1 MHFALSKELEMLRKA
16 IREFADKK
24 IAPNADE
31 WDAKHYFPYKEA
43 IKPMAELGF
52 FGTVIPEEYD
62 GEGMDDG
69 WLAAILVTEEI
80 ARASSSLRVQVNMQT
95 LGCAY
100 TIYKYGTD
108 EAKKKYI
115 GKLINAEYIGGFGIT
130 EPDAGSDVMSMQSTA
145 EDKGDHW
152 LLNGSKTWISN
163 ANIADVVIYY
173 AYTDRDKGSRGL
185 SAFAVELKN
194 FNGVRTTALE
204 KMGSHSSPTGE
215 IFLTNTQV
223 PKENILG
230 QPGDGAKIVF
240 SSLNQ
245 TRLSAAAGA
254 VGVAQACLDAAVK
267 YCKERKQF
275 GKPIGEYQMNQD
287 MIAQMSAE
295 IEAAR
300 LLVYKA
306 AWAKDQGKLNN
317 GLDVA
322 QAKYFAGEVVTK
334 CANYAMRILGAYGY
348 SPEYPVARY
357 YRDTPTYTMVEGSAN
372 VCKWIIALDQLGIR
386 KANR

>member
-1 MHFALSKELEMLRKA
+1 MDFKLSKDLEMLRDA
-16 IREFADKK
+16 VREFAAKK

-31 WDAKHYFPYKEA
+31 WDAKHYLPYKEA
-43 IKPMAELGF
+43 MKPMGELGF
-52 FGTVIPEEYD
+52 FGTVIPEEYN
-62 GEGMDDG
+62 GEDMG
-69 WLAAILVTEEI
+69 WLAAMIVTEEI

-95 LGCAY
+95 LGCAF
-100 TIYKYGTD
+100 TIYKYGSED
-108 EAKKKYI
+108 LRKKYI
-115 GKLINAEYIGGFGIT
+115 PKLVSAEYIGGFAIT
-130 EPDAGSDVMSMQSTA
+130 EPDAGSDVMAMQSAA

-163 ANIADVVIYY
+163 ANVADVLIYY
-173 AYTDRDKGSRGL
+173 AYTDRSQGSRGL
-185 SAFAVELKN
+185 SAFVLEPKN
-194 FNGVRTTALE
+194 FNGVKTSGLD

-215 IFLTNTQV
+215 VFLSDTRI

-230 QPGDGAKIVF
+230 QPGDGARIVF

-254 VGVAQACLDAAVK
+254 VGLAQACLDTAIK
-267 YCKERKQF
+267 YCNDRKQF
-275 GKPIGEYQMNQD
+275 GKPIGTFQMNQD
-287 MIAQMSAE
+287 MIAQMATE

-322 QAKYFAGEVVTK
+322 MAKYFAGEAVTK

-348 SPEYPVARY
+348 STEYPVARF
-357 YRDTPTYTMVEGSAN
+357 YRDAPTYTMVEGSSN
-372 VCKWIIALDQLGIR
+372 ICKWIIAQDQLGIR

>member
-1 MHFALSKELEMLRKA
+1 MDFKLSKDLEMLRDA
-16 IREFADKK
+16 VREFAAKK

-31 WDAKHYFPYKEA
+31 WDANHYLPYKEA
-43 IKPMAELGF
+43 MKPMGELGF
-52 FGTVIPEEYD
+52 FGTVIPEDYN
-62 GEGMDDG
+62 GEDMG
-69 WLAAILVTEEI
+69 WLAAMIVTEEI

-95 LGCAY
+95 LGCAF
-100 TIYKYGTD
+100 TIYKYGS
-108 EAKKKYI
+108 EELRKKYI
-115 GKLINAEYIGGFGIT
+115 AKLVSAEYIGGFAIT
-130 EPDAGSDVMSMQSTA
+130 EPDAGSDVMAMQSAA

-163 ANIADVVIYY
+163 ANVADVLIYY
-173 AYTDRDKGSRGL
+173 AYTDRSQGSRGL
-185 SAFAVELKN
+185 SAFVLEPKN
-194 FNGVRTTALE
+194 FNGVKTSGLD

-215 IFLTNTQV
+215 VFLSDTRI

-230 QPGDGAKIVF
+230 QPGDGARIVF

-254 VGVAQACLDAAVK
+254 VGLAQACLDTAIK
-267 YCKERKQF
+267 YCNDRKQF
-275 GKPIGEYQMNQD
+275 GKPIGTFQMNQD
-287 MIAQMSAE
+287 MIAQMATE

-322 QAKYFAGEVVTK
+322 MAKYFAGEAVTK

-348 SPEYPVARY
+348 STEYPVARF
-357 YRDTPTYTMVEGSAN
+357 YRDAPTYTMVEGSSN
-372 VCKWIIALDQLGIR
+372 ICKWIIAQDQLGIR

>member
-1 MHFALSKELEMLRKA
+1 MEFKFSKELEMLQKA
-16 IREFADKK
+16 VREFASKK
-24 IAPNADE
+24 IAPNADQ
-31 WDAKHYFPYKEA
+31 WDADHYYPYKEA

-62 GEGMDDG
+62 GVDMG
-69 WLAAILVTEEI
+69 WMAAMIVTEEI
-80 ARASSSLRVQVNMQT
+80 ARASSSLRVQINMQT
-95 LGCAY
+95 LGTAY
-100 TIYKYGTD
+100 TILTYGS
-108 EAKKKYI
+108 EEIKKKYI
-115 GKLINAEYIGGFGIT
+115 PDLVNAETVGAFAIT
-130 EPDAGSDVMSMQSTA
+130 EPDAGSDVMALTSTA
-145 EDKGDHW
+145 QDMGDHW

-163 ANIADVVIYY
+163 AAFADVIIYY
-173 AYTDRDKGSRGL
+173 AYTDREAGSKGL
-185 SAFAVELKN
+185 SAFVVETKN
-194 FNGVRTTALE
+194 FNGIKTSALE

-215 IFLTNTQV
+215 IFLDNTKV
-223 PKENILG
+223 PKENLLG
-230 QPGDGAKIVF
+230 KPGMGARIVF
-240 SSLNQ
+240 GSLNH

-254 VGVAQACLDAAVK
+254 VGLAQGCLDAVIK

-275 GKPIGEYQMNQD
+275 GKSIGQFQMNQD

-300 LLVYKA
+300 MLVYKA
-306 AWAKDQGKLNN
+306 AWVKDQGQLNN

-348 SPEYPVARY
+348 STEYPVARF
-357 YRDTPTYTMVEGSAN
+357 YRDAPTYTMVEGSAN
-372 VCKWIIALDQLGIR
+372 ICKWIIALDQLGVR

>member
-1 MHFALSKELEMLRKA
+1 MDFKLSKDLEMLRDA
-16 IREFADKK
+16 VREFAAKK

-31 WDAKHYFPYKEA
+31 WDANHYLPYKEVM
-43 IKPMAELGF
+43 KPMGELGF
-52 FGTVIPEEYD
+52 FGTVIPEDYN
-62 GEGMDDG
+62 GEDMG
-69 WLAAILVTEEI
+69 WLAAMIVTEEI

-95 LGCAY
+95 LGCAF
-100 TIYKYGTD
+100 TIYKYGS
-108 EAKKKYI
+108 EELRKKYI
-115 GKLINAEYIGGFGIT
+115 AKLVSAEYIGGFAIT
-130 EPDAGSDVMSMQSTA
+130 EPDAGSDVMAMQSTA

-163 ANIADVVIYY
+163 ANVADALIYY
-173 AYTDRDKGSRGL
+173 AYTDRSQGSRGL
-185 SAFAVELKN
+185 SAFVLEPKN
-194 FNGVRTTALE
+194 FNGVKTSGLD

-215 IFLTNTQV
+215 VFLSDTRI

-230 QPGDGAKIVF
+230 QPGDGARIVF

-254 VGVAQACLDAAVK
+254 VGLAQACLDTAIK
-267 YCKERKQF
+267 YCNDRKQF
-275 GKPIGEYQMNQD
+275 GKPIGTFQMNQD
-287 MIAQMSAE
+287 MIAQMATE

-306 AWAKDQGKLNN
+306 AWVKDQGKLNN

-322 QAKYFAGEVVTK
+322 MAKYFAGEAVTK

-348 SPEYPVARY
+348 STEYPVARF
-357 YRDTPTYTMVEGSAN
+357 YRDAPTYTMVEGSSN
-372 VCKWIIALDQLGIR
+372 ICKWIIAQDQLGIR

>member
-1 MHFALSKELEMLRKA
+1 MHFALTKELEMLRKA

-24 IAPNADE
+24 IAPYADE

-43 IKPMAELGF
+43 IRPIAELGF

-62 GEGMDDG
+62 GEGMDAG
-69 WLAAILVTEEI
+69 WLAAMIVTEEI

-100 TIYKYGTD
+100 TIYRYGAD
-108 EAKKKYI
+108 AVKRKYI
-115 GKLINAEYIGGFGIT
+115 SKLVNAEYIGGFGIT

-163 ANIADVVIYY
+163 ANIADVILYY
-173 AYTDRDKGSRGL
+173 AYTDREKGSKGL
-185 SAFAVELKN
+185 SAFVVELKN
-194 FNGVRTTALE
+194 FNGVRTTTLE
-204 KMGSHSSPTGE
+204 KMGSHSSPSGE
-215 IFLTNTQV
+215 VFLTNTRV

-254 VGVAQACLDAAVK
+254 VGVAQACLDASVK
-267 YCKERKQF
+267 YCRERKQF
-275 GKPIGEYQMNQD
+275 GKPIGEFQMNQD

-306 AWAKDQGKLNN
+306 AWVKDQGRLNN

-348 SPEYPVARY
+348 STEYPVARF

-372 VCKWIIALDQLGIR
+372 ICKWIIALDQLGIR